1 MKGLA
6 RLLSSFV
13 IATWVMTL
21 VVGAIAYALCL
32 GTAEAV
38 TPHDHNPTRSV

>member
-1 MKGLA
+1 MKRFT
-6 RLLSSFV
+6 RLLSGFV

-21 VVGAIAYALCL
+21 VVAAIAYALCL

-38 TPHDHNPTRSV
+38 TPHGHDTTARS